1 MTRYRFEEIA
11 INSTEKKKPTSEDK
25 DRYIGLEH
33 LDSGSLTVT
42 RFGAD
47 VAPIGEKLLM
57 KKGDV
62 LFGKRRAY
70 QKKVAIA
77 PFDGIFSA
85 HGMVLRPNE
94 AVVTREFFP
103 FFISSDYFLN
113 AAIKIS
119 VGSLSPTI
127 NWRELKEVEFDLPS
141 LEEQKRL
148 AEILWAAENE
158 IEMLYHS
165 IERAHQL
172 LSSFIKHE
180 KGTPIHL
187 DKLVKICYGK
197 SQKDVSSEKGQ
208 YPIYGTGGVLG
219 YTNASLYN
227 NESIIVG
234 RKGTIDKPT
243 YVPDSFWAVDTTYYL
258 KPLSDFSMKWLYVY
272 LRYGVNLYD
281 LNEATGVPSINAER
295 LAKLVIILLPKE
307 KQMEVE
313 SLLLNIEEVIDRLY
327 KQIEITNELKRQIL
341 SCKMC

>member
-1 MTRYRFEEIA
+1 MVKVCLRDVAREVREVCKEDIA
-11 INSTEKKKPTSEDK
+11 NYPKV
-25 DRYIGLEH
+25 GLEH
-33 LDSGSLTVT
+33 LDSGCIVLSKW
-42 RFGAD
+42 D
-47 VAPIGEKLLM
+47 SEKETTFT
-57 KKGDV
+57 KKFYKGQI
-62 LFGKRRAY
+62 LFGRRRAY
-70 QKKVAIA
+70 LKKAVVA
-77 PFDGIFSA
+77 PFDGVCSGDITVF
-85 HGMVLRPNE
+85 E
-94 AVVTREFFP
+94 AIPERIYPDYLPFIIQNDSFF
-103 FFISSDYFLN
+103 DY
-113 AAIKIS
+113 AVGKS
-119 VGSLSPTI
+119 TGSLSRRAK
-127 NWRELKEVEFDLPS
+127 WEFLKKYEFDLPS